1 MRRFFDIIALIK
13 EKYMTHKKILI
24 PIIVVLVLI
33 IGFLLLRESQR
44 RADLKAD
51 PDLAEYMKTGV
62 YPEDSQQKN
71 GTTEQETSADVETF
85 EKTLAMRGENWTL
98 WRVTVDKK
106 NIDMDVNVSGP
117 LTLQFDTS
125 KKSYSGF
132 AGCNNFSGTYQS
144 SGELAFDFGS
154 TVSTKKACD
163 AMELETAIFQAM
175 DKAHRF
181 FIKGDQ
187 LVFTSEDGY
196 TELVYSK
203 AI

>member
-1 MRRFFDIIALIK
+1 
-13 EKYMTHKKILI
+13 MTQKKILI
-24 PIIVVLVLI
+24 PIIVALVLI
-33 IGFLLLRESQR
+33 IGFLLIRESQR

-62 YPEDSQQKN
+62 YPADSEQKN
-71 GTTEQETSADVETF
+71 GTTEQEAPADVETF
-85 EKTLAMRGENWTL
+85 EKTLATRGENWTL

-106 NIDMDVNVSGP
+106 NIDMDVNITAP

-132 AGCNNFSGTYQS
+132 AGCNNFSGTYKS
-144 SGELAFDFGS
+144 SGESAFDFGS
-154 TVSTKKACD
+154 TVSTKKACS
-163 AMELETAIFQAM
+163 AMDLENGIFQAM
-175 DKAHRF
+175 DKVNRF
-181 FIKGDQ
+181 GIKGDQ

-196 TELVYSK
+196 TELVDSK